1 MEDFKQKIVSGFA
14 WEASARLIVQLASWA
29 STFLVARILVEEDY
43 GIVGASGIYT
53 GLCIQI
59 AGFGLYKALVN
70 KKNLQ
75 NFDLSNIFWISNFL
89 SVSIYLFLYFAAP
102 YIANRYD
109 LPELTLIIR
118 VAGLM
123 VVFSS
128 LGLVPHAMLMRK
140 LQFRATALISM
151 IANFIIIAMT
161 LSMAYGGWGY
171 WSLIISTISG
181 EAFMTVAFFV
191 VVRYRPGRPK
201 NLETIKPMLTY
212 GSKLL
217 SASLVA
223 YASAQLAGFIAV
235 EFLGV
240 AAIGRYQMAYML
252 AALPMTKIGELFLKI
267 GFPAFSKIQDDLERT
282 KSVFLKM
289 HRILFMI
296 TAPMFAG
303 IALTADLIIPLALGE
318 KWNGIVDPIRILC
331 VLNIFMVSAQLI
343 PRVLEGVGNST
354 AGLVY
359 QGILLFTGAVAML
372 IGVQWGLNGMLIGW
386 AIAFP
391 TGYIY
396 LLRVLSSSIS
406 MSLLEFLDSIKV
418 TLFCT
423 LIMTATI
430 LGINYLL
437 TPSFDASSSLITM
450 ITFLCLKVIAG
461 VASFYLSYFLLAKH
475 HLKELFGLIRSS

>member
-14 WEASARLIVQLASWA
+14 WEASARLIVQIASWA
-29 STFLVARILVEEDY
+29 STFLVARILIEEDY

-70 KKNLQ
+70 KKTLQ
-75 NFDLSNIFWISNFL
+75 DFDLSNIFWISNFL
-89 SVSIYLFLYFAAP
+89 SVFIYIFLFFAAP

-123 VVFSS
+123 VVLSS

-151 IANFIIIAMT
+151 IANFIIIALT
-161 LSMAYGGWGY
+161 LSLAYGGWGY
-171 WSLIISTISG
+171 WSLIISTVSG
-181 EAFMTVAFFV
+181 EAFMTLAFFA
-191 VVRYRPGRPK
+191 VVRYSPGRPT
-201 NLETIKPMLTY
+201 NLETVKPMLAY

-223 YASAQLAGFIAV
+223 YASAHLAGFIAV
-235 EFLGV
+235 EFLGI
-240 AAIGRYQMAYML
+240 AAIGRYQMAFML

-267 GFPAFSKIQDDLERT
+267 GFPAFSKIQDDIERT

-318 KWNGIVDPIRILC
+318 KWITIVDPIRILC
-331 VLNIFMVSAQLI
+331 ILNIFMVSAQLI

-354 AGLVY
+354 AGLIY
-359 QGILLFTGAVAML
+359 QSILLATGATAML

-391 TGYIY
+391 AGYFY
-396 LLRVLSSSIS
+396 LLRVLSTTIN
-406 MSLLEFLDSIKV
+406 MSLLEFLDSIKI
-418 TLFCT
+418 TLVCT
-423 LIMTATI
+423 FIMVASI
-430 LGINYLL
+430 LAVNYLL
-437 TPSFDASSSLITM
+437 VWPSISEPSLVMM
-450 ITFLCLKVIAG
+450 IALLCLKIFVG
-461 VASFYLSYFLLAKH
+461 VVSFYLSYFILAKH
-475 HLKELFGLIRSS
+475 HLSELFGLMKSS